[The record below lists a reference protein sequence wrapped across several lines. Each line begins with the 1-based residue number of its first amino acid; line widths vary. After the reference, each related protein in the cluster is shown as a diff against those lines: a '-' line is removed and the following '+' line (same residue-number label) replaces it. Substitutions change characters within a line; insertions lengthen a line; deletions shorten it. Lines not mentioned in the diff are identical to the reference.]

1 MTNLEVIGI
10 IALMIIIIGG
20 GTILYLALAG
30 TAIIYSLG
38 ANESPKGRRVFFGI
52 LGVAMII
59 AFVCVRAYFSINTG
73 CHYEITG
80 IYRGI

>member
-59 AFVCVRAYFSINTG
+59 ALCVRAYFSINTG

>member
-20 GTILYLALAG
+20 GTILYLVLAG

-52 LGVAMII
+52 PGVAMII
-59 AFVCVRAYFSINTG
+59 AFVCACVFFHKYG
-73 CHYEITG
+73 VPL
-80 IYRGI
+80 

>member
-59 AFVCVRAYFSINTG
+59 AFVCAYFSINTG

>member
-52 LGVAMII
+52 PGCGYDYCLC
-59 AFVCVRAYFSINTG
+59 VCVRIFP
-73 CHYEITG
+73 
-80 IYRGI
+80 

>member
-30 TAIIYSLG
+30 TAIKLFIHWEPMK
-38 ANESPKGRRVFFGI
+38 APKAAG
-52 LGVAMII
+52 
-59 AFVCVRAYFSINTG
+59 YFSASWVWL
-73 CHYEITG
+73 
-80 IYRGI
+80 

>member
-20 GTILYLALAG
+20 GTILYLALAR

-38 ANESPKGRRVFFGI
+38 ANESPKAAG
-52 LGVAMII
+52 
-59 AFVCVRAYFSINTG
+59 YFSASWVWL
-73 CHYEITG
+73 
-80 IYRGI
+80 

>member
-38 ANESPKGRRVFFGI
+38 ANESPKAAG
-52 LGVAMII
+52 
-59 AFVCVRAYFSINTG
+59 YFSASAKYTARASR
-73 CHYEITG
+73 ITEAWF
-80 IYRGI
+80 IHFQPRKQ

>member
-30 TAIIYSLG
+30 TAIIDC
-38 ANESPKGRRVFFGI
+38 KGRKRDLHG
-52 LGVAMII
+52 LQGTYGT
-59 AFVCVRAYFSINTG
+59 CRTG
-73 CHYEITG
+73 SGHGC
-80 IYRGI
+80 RG

>member
-10 IALMIIIIGG
+10 IALMVIIIGG

-52 LGVAMII
+52 LGVSMIV
-59 AFVCVRAYFSINTG
+59 AFVCACVFSINTG
-73 CHYEITG
+73 CRYEITG